1 MQLKGRAEVDR
12 WTLGRLDGEAA
23 LPARR
28 IEDGADVSCWVLVD
42 LHASFGTQGLVE
54 AFVEARCVERL
65 LIRRKESSRLC
76 QSQQTSDHDG
86 QQIHT
91 HMLPDERRTVRGAR
105 RSAKPGHS
113 TFSKWAG
120 LWLCEERWLGQF
132 VSFVWFIS
140 CISCPNPT
148 NQTNETNQMN

>member
-1 MQLKGRAEVDR
+1 VQLKGRAEVDR

-76 QSQQTSDHDG
+76 QSQQASDHDG

-91 HMLPDERRTVRGAR
+91 HMLPDERWTVRVRADLQNRDILLFRSGQVYGCVR
-105 RSAKPGHS
+105 RG
-113 TFSKWAG
+113 G
-120 LWLCEERWLGQF
+120 
-132 VSFVWFIS
+132 
-140 CISCPNPT
+140 
-148 NQTNETNQMN
+148 